1 MLADLRLGLGEG
13 LPAEA
18 VDLGR
23 LTLAARELLDL
34 VEARDR
40 QKDSNVDEM
49 LLNSISAHRQSVF
62 KFFESPFW
70 DPINRGESQ
79 PIELATP
86 YMV

>member
-1 MLADLRLGLGEG
+1 M
-13 LPAEA
+13 
-18 VDLGR
+18 
-23 LTLAARELLDL
+23 
-34 VEARDR
+34 DR
-40 QKDSNVDEM
+40 YLKTQPHRPWLSKFNNMKFRNHSVACDGKKDSNVVEM

>member
-1 MLADLRLGLGEG
+1 MDGYLKTQPHRPWPSKFNDMNFRNHD
-13 LPAEA
+13 
-18 VDLGR
+18 V
-23 LTLAARELLDL
+23 
-34 VEARDR
+34 ARDR

-86 YMV
+86 CMV